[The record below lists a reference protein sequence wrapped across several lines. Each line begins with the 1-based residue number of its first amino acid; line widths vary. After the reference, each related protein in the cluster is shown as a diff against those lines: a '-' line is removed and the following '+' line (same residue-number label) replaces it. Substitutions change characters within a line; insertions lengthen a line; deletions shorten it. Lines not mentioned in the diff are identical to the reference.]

1 MDSKTISF
9 MGITLTA
16 YKAYEV
22 TWLSRKGDY
31 SSDLF
36 PNKELFPTREE
47 AETFADILRKAH
59 SILGN
64 TNDIKINVRERD

>member
-1 MDSKTISF
+1 
-9 MGITLTA
+9 MGITLNA
-16 YKAYEV
+16 YKIYEV
-22 TWLSRKGDY
+22 TWLSRKGEY
-31 SSDLF
+31 SSDVQPSIEIF
-36 PNKELFPTREE
+36 PSREE